1 MSRFLAIL
9 ALIVALVGLSAPS
22 VSLGMGVSG
31 PVWAPFA
38 TDGATAAPA
47 NLFSCKSMG
56 GKRTLPCH
64 PDLGV
69 IAGVHT
75 IRVPAMRAPLS
86 RVIELPAPLG
96 APEAELPPPR
106 RA

>member
-38 TDGATAAPA
+38 SQSAKAAPA

-69 IAGVHT
+69 IAGVQA
-75 IRVPAMRAPLS
+75 IIVPSTRAPLS
-86 RVIELPAPLG
+86 LVVELPA
-96 APEAELPPPR
+96 ASDMPEAELPPPR